1 MKDKHIKVDEVKAS
15 LTLSGMRYFKN
26 GIHSENNN
34 TKISVDWF
42 TFHLRVCER
51 YMEHVDRG

>member
-34 TKISVDWF
+34 TKISVV
-42 TFHLRVCER
+42 HLPLACL
-51 YMEHVDRG
+51 